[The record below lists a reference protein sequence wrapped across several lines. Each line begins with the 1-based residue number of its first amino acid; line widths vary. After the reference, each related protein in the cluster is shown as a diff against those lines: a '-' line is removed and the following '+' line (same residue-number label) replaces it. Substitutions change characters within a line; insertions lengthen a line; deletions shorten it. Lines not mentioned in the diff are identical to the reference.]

1 MSTLHDAT
9 VAAVAAAA
17 NDIGYGVAING
28 RALEWIEQAAL
39 ATPNQ
44 DIVAGPIA
52 LASATQIAGWLARY
66 NWAAGFI
73 GRAKANVGNP
83 ASTLQAP
90 AVT

>member
-9 VAAVAAAA
+9 VTAVTAAA
-17 NDIGYGVAING
+17 NDINYGVAING

-44 DIVAGPIA
+44 DVVAGPIA

-73 GRAKANVGNP
+73 GRAKANAVNP
-83 ASTLQAP
+83 VPTIQAP
-90 AVT
+90 AVS